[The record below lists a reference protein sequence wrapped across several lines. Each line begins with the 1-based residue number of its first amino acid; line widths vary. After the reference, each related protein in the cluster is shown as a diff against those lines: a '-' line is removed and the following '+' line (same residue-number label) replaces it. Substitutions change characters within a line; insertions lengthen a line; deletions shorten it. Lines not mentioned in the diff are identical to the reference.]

1 MKTLTILFTLLFLA
15 ACGGDK
21 NVKIKA
27 EPVDPIVIH
36 PNLPAQLSMRKVEW
50 TVFNREKL
58 EKLLADFPNQEIVF
72 FALSAKGY
80 ENLSL
85 NMGEVIRYLK
95 EQKNVI
101 IYYRES
107 FPSPEV
113 FLVVPEETE

>member
-1 MKTLTILFTLLFLA
+1 MKTFTILLTLLFLA
-15 ACGGDK
+15 GCGGPK

-36 PNLPAQLSMRKVEW
+36 PNPPAQISMRKVEW

-85 NMGEVIRYLK
+85 HMAEVIRYIK

-101 IYYRES
+101 IFYRES

-113 FLVVPEETE
+113 LLAVPEETE